1 MKQLPPEV
9 FLYCLGITLLCLL
22 PASTPNAA
30 QESLFR
36 TETVQ
41 PHPVDLDFEQGVVG
55 RAAAGWISTTKANY
69 EVELTEEKPKSGK
82 RSALLR
88 SGSGAAAGGSEF
100 GNLMQVFDATAFQGR
115 RVRFRGAVRVE
126 ASEERAHA
134 QLWMRVDRD
143 KSKIGFFGNTGRPP
157 TVSNEWQYLEIIGDV
172 DEDAVVINIGM
183 ILSGKGKAWLDDVS
197 FEDLGKLIV
206 LAEPARA
213 LTSRGLE
220 NLVAFTRLLG
230 YVRHFHPS
238 DEAAATDWNTF
249 AVKGVQLVEDA
260 QNAADLAHKLEG
272 IFQPIA
278 PTVRVF
284 LTGEDPPLPPEL
296 PRNESSLKVISWRHK
311 GFGQSMA
318 KDSLYKS
325 ERLSKDAA
333 GVSVGSPTPQKPF
346 ITSLGGGV
354 SSLVPLALFADSKGT
369 LPHVAVRTEDS
380 KAALVSTGKDR
391 ATTAD
396 GVACAW
402 NIFSTSPYFDGV
414 QTDWSSSSA
423 RPL

>member
-1 MKQLPPEV
+1 MQSFE
-9 FLYCLGITLLCLL
+9 
-22 PASTPNAA
+22 ATP
-30 QESLFR
+30 
-36 TETVQ
+36 
-41 PHPVDLDFEQGVVG
+41 
-55 RAAAGWISTTKANY
+55 
-69 EVELTEEKPKSGK
+69 
-82 RSALLR
+82 
-88 SGSGAAAGGSEF
+88 
-100 GNLMQVFDATAFQGR
+100 FQGR

-126 ASEERAHA
+126 ASEQRAHA

-143 KSKIGFFGNTGRPP
+143 KSKVGFFGNTGRPP
-157 TVSNEWQYLEIIGDV
+157 TVSNEWQYFEIIGDV
-172 DEDAVVINIGM
+172 EEDAVVINIGM

-197 FEDLGKLIV
+197 FEDLGKVMV

-260 QNAADLAHKLEG
+260 QNPADLARKLED

-284 LTGEDPPLPPEL
+284 LTGEDPRLPPEL
-296 PRNESSLKVISWRHK
+296 ELTRNESSLKVISWRHK
-311 GFGQSMA
+311 GFGQSKA
-318 KDSLYKS
+318 QDSLYKS
-325 ERLSKDAA
+325 ERVSKDAGKTLA
-333 GVSVGSPTPQKPF
+333 GSPTPQKPF

-354 SSLVPLALFADSKGT
+354 SCLVPLALFADAKGT

-380 KAALVSTGKDR
+380 KAALVKYSGNDR
-391 ATTAD
+391 ATRLAD
-396 GVACAW
+396 VALAW
-402 NIFSTSPYFDGV
+402 NIFQHFYPYFDAGA
-414 QTDWSSSSA
+414 D
-423 RPL
+423 